1 MTTVRTLD
9 VEVSA
14 DSYPAIERT
23 LIDAVSQGKA
33 EPTIM
38 QWTFDSELFLEI
50 GPVEDAT
57 LIDTERANEH
67 GVSYGRR
74 YNVSGG
80 TGFFRGD
87 HTPVLYAF
95 FPDRGERTMA
105 EYIDLAGEAMA
116 AALRDAGVEKAMYRD
131 GGDVEMAADD
141 GDQLLKIGVSGAG
154 YQDGV
159 WGVFTNLIYKS
170 YGPEEFEIIDD
181 VLKLPK
187 EKFED
192 KETDS
197 AAGRMSSVKEVAP
210 DLELSTVLDEATEN
224 LANIAGG
231 TPASGEFTDAELE
244 QIESHKE
251 FYGSSEWFERYSTD
265 KLIRNAEATDRVAE
279 VAYKSRKLIKTSVC
293 IDDADVI
300 SAVQFTGDMF
310 HRPGFSAIER
320 LNEAV
325 IGTKIG
331 DDDALQKA
339 ISAVFDEETVE
350 IPWLSPEDF
359 VKPLVRAR
367 DNLVPV
373 DSFERQ

>member
-1 MTTVRTLD
+1 MTRVRTID

-23 LIDAVSQGKA
+23 LIDAVSQGIA

-38 QWTFDSELFLEI
+38 QWTFDSDLFLEI

-57 LIDTERANEH
+57 LIDTERAREH

-80 TGFFRGD
+80 TGFFRGN
-87 HTPVLYAF
+87 HTPVVYAF
-95 FPDRGERTMA
+95 FPDTGDRTMA

-116 AALRDAGVEKAMYRD
+116 EALRDAGVEKAMYRE

-159 WGVFTNLIYKS
+159 WGVFTNLIYES
-170 YGPEEFEIIDD
+170 YGPDEFEIIDD

-192 KETDS
+192 KDTDS

-210 DLELSTVLDEATEN
+210 ELDLSTVLAEATEN
-224 LANIAGG
+224 LAALVGG
-231 TPASGEFTDAELE
+231 QPETGEFTEAELE

-251 FYGSSEWFERYSTD
+251 YYGSDEWFEHYSTETLLKSAESGD
-265 KLIRNAEATDRVAE
+265 KVAE
-279 VAYKSRKLIKTSVC
+279 VAYKGRKLIKTSVRA
-293 IDDADVI
+293 DDDGVI
-300 SAVQFTGDMF
+300 SDVQFTGDMF
-310 HRPGFSAIER
+310 HRPGFTAIER
-320 LNEAV
+320 INEAV
-325 IGTKIG
+325 MGKKITNG
-331 DDDALQKA
+331 NSLQQA
-339 ISAVFDEETVE
+339 ISTVFDKETVE
-350 IPWLSPEDF
+350 IPWLSAEDF
-359 VKPLVRAR
+359 VKPLIRAR
-367 DNLVPV
+367 ENLVPA
-373 DSFERQ
+373 DSFDRT